1 MVNSS
6 DSASIQERVL
16 LHLNE
21 LLFCVEEL
29 NLIASES
36 VPPDDT
42 FFKSD
47 VLNLLTPDVEAAS
60 RRDIESLFRTIE
72 GYTKTS
78 VLQGDAMKLAEYV
91 LDKFRAA
98 NSNHGRLE
106 YDDVQL
112 GDFLGNGSFGSVF
125 KCQFLGMMAA
135 VKVFRTSSRWTAKA
149 AENEANLQARLRH
162 PNVVQFI
169 GYAVKGSQHII
180 VSELMTM
187 DLWRY
192 LDEKYSDENRVGHTG
207 PPLPLLLAIDIML
220 QIAEAMKYLH
230 HSGVMHRDLC
240 AKNVLIN
247 VVESKDSSILPSLQ
261 VKITDFGSSK
271 LNLHNSRF
279 TSMQIGTTVWRAPEV
294 FEDEQ
299 NTEKYTKA
307 ADVYSFAMVFFQV
320 LTGEMPFKNIQRH
333 KVLSRIR
340 HGERPTLP
348 SEDYC
353 PAYLAAF
360 IKKCWATRAA
370 DRPKFP
376 EICQMLWKCKGMILR
391 HSHPHPSPQNSEP
404 QKFRNDGGYNRSILA
419 MVNIK
424 NLFQAHGTMMAK
436 MSGRGFRS
444 TNSDR
449 GHLHLIAFDD
459 VHRGKECLGNGS
471 FGSVFKCQCRGEIAA
486 VKIFLTSNITEVKAV
501 ENEVNL
507 LARLQHPNV
516 VRFIGY
522 AFKGREHFIVAELM
536 SMDLRRYLEENVHE
550 GQSSPPLS
558 LLLAVDIMLQLAEAM
573 KYLHESG
580 VMHRDLKSNNVLV
593 NVIETEDSHLLSSV
607 QVKVADF
614 GMSKL
619 NMNNSMFT
627 TMQVGKAQWRAPE
640 VFEDEQNTEKYTKAA
655 DVYSFAMVFFEVL
668 TGEIPFAKI
677 RPYQI
682 FLRVRFGDRPTL
694 PPEDSCPG
702 HLSAFIKECWATQPK
717 DRPKFPEICQML
729 QECKG
734 MILSHSSPHPSLQNS
749 EPQKHRND
757 GDYTRS
763 ILATDNSEN
772 LFQGSGRMVDVSG
785 GRFKATNPDHG
796 LLHLIEYED
805 VCIGKECLGIGAF
818 GVVFKCTFHG
828 EMAAAQ
834 IMLTSNIPE
843 VEAVENEVNIRAR
856 LQHPN
861 VVQFIGYAIKGSQHV
876 IVMELMSKD
885 LRAYLHENVHDGQT
899 IPQLVAVDIMLQL
912 AEAMTYLH
920 ESGVMHRDLNP
931 ENVLVNV
938 PETEDLHLL
947 SSVQAKITGFG
958 MSKLN
963 LNNSRFTTR
972 QVGKAQ
978 WRAPEVFEDE
988 QNTEKYTKAAD
999 VYSFAMV
1006 FFEVLTGE
1014 VPFANIPKNQILP
1027 RIRDGERPTLP
1038 PEDCCAAHLSA
1049 VIKKCWATRAED
1061 RPKFVEICQM
1071 LVSCKDLI
1079 LSHSSTN
1086 PSSQSSKS

>member
-1 MVNSS
+1 MVFKGCMETLDLWARTLGLQRVQLGFGLSSIDSSVAETLFKECQDVAMTVSLRCEQVRFNNSLCSLLATTYSSSLRRDFDFRKTHECEIILAELKRVLLCGEMLVAQWTDENWWKSMVNSS

-29 NLIASES
+29 NLITSES
-36 VPPDDT
+36 VPPDYT

-60 RRDIESLFRTIE
+60 ARDIESLFRTIE
-72 GYTKTS
+72 GYTRTS

-98 NSNHGRLE
+98 NSNHGRVE

-149 AENEANLQARLRH
+149 VENEANLQA
-162 PNVVQFI
+162 
-169 GYAVKGSQHII
+169 
-180 VSELMTM
+180 
-187 DLWRY
+187 
-192 LDEKYSDENRVGHTG
+192 
-207 PPLPLLLAIDIML
+207 
-220 QIAEAMKYLH
+220 
-230 HSGVMHRDLC
+230 
-240 AKNVLIN
+240 
-247 VVESKDSSILPSLQ
+247 
-261 VKITDFGSSK
+261 
-271 LNLHNSRF
+271 
-279 TSMQIGTTVWRAPEV
+279 
-294 FEDEQ
+294 
-299 NTEKYTKA
+299 
-307 ADVYSFAMVFFQV
+307 
-320 LTGEMPFKNIQRH
+320 
-333 KVLSRIR
+333 
-340 HGERPTLP
+340 
-348 SEDYC
+348 
-353 PAYLAAF
+353 
-360 IKKCWATRAA
+360 
-370 DRPKFP
+370 
-376 EICQMLWKCKGMILR
+376 
-391 HSHPHPSPQNSEP
+391 
-404 QKFRNDGGYNRSILA
+404 
-419 MVNIK
+419 
-424 NLFQAHGTMMAK
+424 
-436 MSGRGFRS
+436 RS

-471 FGSVFKCQCRGEIAA
+471 FGSVFKCQCHGEIAA

-501 ENEVNL
+501 ENEVSL

-522 AFKGREHFIVAELM
+522 AFKGREHFIVTELM
-536 SMDLRRYLEENVHE
+536 SMDLR
-550 GQSSPPLS
+550 
-558 LLLAVDIMLQLAEAM
+558 
-573 KYLHESG
+573 
-580 VMHRDLKSNNVLV
+580 
-593 NVIETEDSHLLSSV
+593 
-607 QVKVADF
+607 
-614 GMSKL
+614 
-619 NMNNSMFT
+619 
-627 TMQVGKAQWRAPE
+627 
-640 VFEDEQNTEKYTKAA
+640 
-655 DVYSFAMVFFEVL
+655 
-668 TGEIPFAKI
+668 
-677 RPYQI
+677 
-682 FLRVRFGDRPTL
+682 RPTL

-702 HLSAFIKECWATQPK
+702 HLSAFIKECWATRPK

-749 EPQKHRND
+749 EPRKHRND

-763 ILATDNSEN
+763 ILATDNSEK

-785 GRFKATNPDHG
+785 GRFRATNPDHG
-796 LLHLIEYED
+796 LLHLMEYED

-828 EMAAAQ
+828 KMAAAQ

-899 IPQLVAVDIMLQL
+899 IPQLVAIDIMLQL

-938 PETEDLHLL
+938 PETEDSHLL

-1014 VPFANIPKNQILP
+1014 VPFANIQKNQLLP